1 MPSTFKIYSSSAGS
15 GKTYQL
21 TKEYLKLAL
30 QSPDPSYYKNILAIT
45 FTNDA
50 AQEMK
55 TRILGALR
63 GFNDGLML
71 AKEKAKSDDLLLNIV
86 AEIKTEY
93 DQPTVTTEVL
103 RERAAKVFDHVLFHY
118 SEFAVS
124 TIDSFVNRVVSA
136 FTTELKLPHNF
147 EVDMDAQTLL
157 STAVSLLLNKVNTQD
172 QNKLLTETLQQ
183 YALDK
188 AEDGRSWNNLPDE
201 LAEFARN
208 LLNEQTYEHLLD
220 IGTLTLQDF
229 KQIRG
234 LLNAQKKEIE
244 QQMQTLGHE
253 GLHLLETQGIQPEN
267 MAHGKGGLYSYFYA
281 WSQAC
286 DFTKPFAY
294 AHKTIADDKWHSSK
308 AKAPDKALLDQ
319 IKNDLS
325 QVYYAIEEL
334 REREEKNYVILSAML
349 PHLYKL
355 SVLSELERC
364 IQEIKLDKNLVHIS
378 EFNKRITE
386 IVLQEPI
393 PFIYERL
400 GERYQHILIDEFQD
414 TSVLQWNNLLPLVEN
429 ALSGGGFN
437 MVVGDAKQA
446 IYGWRGGEMEQILH
460 LHRNQTEKLHQN
472 SRFAENVAPRYDTL
486 RYTISPQLLNV
497 NYRSARE
504 ITQFN
509 NNLFRFISVA
519 NPQFPLLQ
527 AIYDENFK
535 QTSPEGKPSGQAH
548 LQVLFTQNEASAYAL
563 DLDECC
569 LADELY
575 EGYADGDVLTY
586 QESTLQ
592 LVLQMVKQAQAD
604 GYAARDIA
612 VLSRTNRNSKLVA
625 NFLKQKK
632 YDIIS
637 QDSLSLQFAE
647 VINLIISFFQLLNQP
662 KDHLAR
668 SQALYLV
675 YKVVHQQ
682 IPDSA
687 TTNTIAALSTDDDIE
702 PFFQFLQAQGF
713 DIWYRDAGN
722 LSLYELSEKLIR
734 VFNLLDKNNECEYL
748 FRFLD
753 LVLEFTFKQSNNLNN
768 FLQYW
773 ELHKESLSI
782 NTPKNRDAIT
792 ITSIH
797 KAKGLDYP
805 VVIVPFCDWSLEPH
819 NATLLWS
826 TLPADVAPDSKLRTA
841 VVTLSKKLE
850 QTDLKDQY
858 AQKLEK
864 TFIENLN
871 MLYVALT
878 RPVDRL
884 YLIAKN
890 QNFQKG
896 SGQKN
901 VSYWIYRFLVE
912 QDIWQEDTACYQM
925 AKGTL
930 RAASHAPVSDAV
942 YVLDKFTSADWA
954 KNLKLKQ
961 HANNVFDFKTQQEHR
976 HWNRKLH
983 YALARISYADEA
995 PKALRQLVHQG
1006 IISQRE
1012 LPTLTQMVNHVLLHP
1027 QMQYYFSRAV
1037 RVENEREVLDVRTSR
1052 YKPDRIVFP
1061 KPDEVTLIDYK
1072 LPPAKDDFAANLN
1085 AYAALFQ
1092 ELEFKKIT
1100 CLIYYLEDERVHEWT
1115 YVGEDLRDVF

>member
-1 MPSTFKIYSSSAGS
+1 MPASFKIYSSSAGS

-30 QSPDPSYYKNILAIT
+30 QTDDVSYYKNILAIT

-63 GFNDGLML
+63 SFNDPNQPE
-71 AKEKAKSDDLLLNIV
+71 KEKAKSDQLLLNILEEIQ
-86 AEIKTEY
+86 AEYEQPHLTEA
-93 DQPTVTTEVL
+93 TL
-103 RERAAKVFDHVLFHY
+103 RGRAARVFDHLLFHY

-124 TIDSFVNRVVSA
+124 TIDSFVNKVVSA

-157 STAVSLLLNKVNTQD
+157 STAVSLLLNKVNTQED
-172 QNKLLTETLQQ
+172 NRLLAETLQQ
-183 YALDK
+183 YALEK
-188 AEDGRSWNNLPDE
+188 AEEGKSWNNLPEE
-201 LAEFARN
+201 LAEFARH

-229 KQIRG
+229 KKIRSDLFTQKQGIEKQIQG
-234 LLNAQKKEIE
+234 LAKEAFDLI
-244 QQMQTLGHE
+244 QTHN
-253 GLHLLETQGIQPEN
+253 IQPEE
-267 MAHGKGGLYSYFYA
+267 MYYGDRGIYSYFRKWNA
-281 WSQAC
+281 AFDITTSNSNA
-286 DFTKPFAY
+286 TK
-294 AHKTIADDKWHSSK
+294 TVNEDKWTSGK
-308 AKAPDKALLDQ
+308 ASTGAKVSLDQ
-319 IKNDLS
+319 IKDKLADL
-325 QVYYAIEEL
+325 YRGIEEL
-334 REREEKNYVILSAML
+334 KERETQNHILISSML

-460 LHRNQTEKLHQN
+460 LHRRQTHHLYEN
-472 SRFAENVAPRYDTL
+472 SRFEENVAPRYDTL
-486 RYTISPQLLNV
+486 KWTISPDRLGT
-497 NYRSARE
+497 NYRSAPE
-504 ITQFN
+504 IITFN
-509 NNLFRFISVA
+509 NELFWFVSQS

-527 AIYDENFK
+527 AIYDEGFK
-535 QTSPEGKPSGQAH
+535 QELPPGKKAGQAH
-548 LQVLFTQNEASAYAL
+548 LQVLFTKNEVPPVQM
-563 DLDECC
+563 DLEAC
-569 LADELY
+569 LPTEDIY
-575 EGYADGDVLTY
+575 EGYSAEDLLTY

-592 LVLQMVKQAQAD
+592 LVLQMVKQAEAD
-604 GYAARDIA
+604 GYAPRDIA
-612 VLSRTNRNSKLVA
+612 ILSRTNRNSKLVA

-647 VINLIISFFQLLNQP
+647 VINLIISFFRLLNQP
-662 KDHLAR
+662 GNGLAR

-675 YKVVHQQ
+675 YKVVHQEL
-682 IPDSA
+682 PDNI
-687 TTNTIAALSTDDDIE
+687 TTNKIAWLATNPSID
-702 PFFQFLQAQGF
+702 PFFQFLQEQGF
-713 DIWYRDAGN
+713 DIAYRDAGN
-722 LSLYELSEKLIR
+722 LSIYELTEKLIR
-734 VFNLLDKNNECEYL
+734 VFDLLGKNNECEYL

-753 LVLEFTFKQSNNLNN
+753 LVLEYTLKNSNNLNN
-768 FLQYW
+768 FLEYW
-773 ELHKESLSI
+773 DLHKEHLSI
-782 NTPKNRDAIT
+782 NTPKDRNAIT

-805 VVIVPFCDWSLEPH
+805 VVIVPFCDWSLEPQ
-819 NATLLWS
+819 TSSLLWG
-826 TLPADVAPDSKLRTA
+826 TLPASVAGDSKLRTA
-841 VVTLSKKLE
+841 VVTLNKKLE
-850 QTDLKDQY
+850 QTALQDQY

-884 YLIAKN
+884 YLIAKA
-890 QNFQKG
+890 QDFTKG
-896 SGQKN
+896 GNQKN
-901 VSYWIYRFLVE
+901 VSYWLHKFLQSKDLW
-912 QDIWQEDTACYQM
+912 QDGQSCYQLSRG
-925 AKGTL
+925 AQQ
-930 RAASHAPVSDAV
+930 AVHHVAISEDV

-954 KNLKLKQ
+954 QNLKLKQ
-961 HANNVFDFKTQQEHR
+961 HANNVFDFETQQEHR
-976 HWNRKLH
+976 RWNRKLH
-983 YALARISYADEA
+983 VALALITYADEA
-995 PKALRQLVHQG
+995 PKALRQLVRQG

-1012 LPTLTQMVNHVLLHP
+1012 LPTLTQMVDHVLHHP
-1027 QMQYYFSRAV
+1027 QMQRYFSRTMT
-1037 RVENEREVLDVRTSR
+1037 VENEREVLDVRTNR
-1052 YKPDRIVFP
+1052 YKPDRIVFGETG
-1061 KPDEVTLIDYK
+1061 DVTLIDYK
-1072 LPPAKDDFAANLN
+1072 LPPSKQEYIDNLN
-1085 AYAALFQ
+1085 SYAALFR
-1092 ELEFKKIT
+1092 ELVFSKIT
-1100 CLIYYLEDERVHEWT
+1100 CVVYYFEEDRVEEWE
-1115 YVGEDLRDVF
+1115 YVGQVIE

>member
-1 MPSTFKIYSSSAGS
+1 MPASFKIYSSSAGS
-15 GKTYQL
+15 GKTYHL

-30 QSPDPSYYKNILAIT
+30 QSEDVSYYKNILAIT

-55 TRILGALR
+55 TRILGAMR
-63 GFNDGLML
+63 GFNDPQLPE
-71 AKEKAKSDDLLLNIV
+71 KEKAKSDLLLLNILN
-86 AEIKTEY
+86 EIQHEYGQPNLTEE
-93 DQPTVTTEVL
+93 TL
-103 RERAAKVFDHVLFHY
+103 RGRAAQVFDHLLFHY

-157 STAVSLLLNKVNTQD
+157 STAVSLLLNKVNLREE
-172 QNKLLTETLQQ
+172 NRLLAETLQQ
-183 YALDK
+183 YALEK
-188 AEDGRSWNNLPDE
+188 AEEGRSWNNLPEE
-201 LAEFARN
+201 LADFARH

-229 KQIRG
+229 KKIRTSLYTQKQDIEKQIKACAEEAMQLIDTSGLSPADLSYGDRG
-234 LLNAQKKEIE
+234 I
-244 QQMQTLGHE
+244 
-253 GLHLLETQGIQPEN
+253 
-267 MAHGKGGLYSYFYA
+267 YSYFRK
-281 WSQAC
+281 WTR
-286 DFTKPFAY
+286 DFDITTANSN
-294 AHKTIADDKWHSSK
+294 AAKTVSDDKWPSGKASAG
-308 AKAPDKALLDQ
+308 AKASIEQ
-319 IKNDLS
+319 IKHRLAELYR
-325 QVYYAIEEL
+325 QIEEL
-334 REREEKNYVILSAML
+334 KERESQNYIIISAML

-429 ALSGGGFN
+429 ALAGDHFN

-460 LHRNQTEKLHQN
+460 LHRNQTHHLYAN
-472 SRFAENVAPRYDTL
+472 SRFEENVAPRYDTL
-486 RYTISPQLLNV
+486 RWTLSPEHLNT
-497 NYRSARE
+497 NYRSAPE
-504 ITQFN
+504 IITFN
-509 NNLFRFISVA
+509 NELFGYISQA

-527 AIYDENFK
+527 AIYDDKFQQEA
-535 QTSPEGKPSGQAH
+535 PEGKITGEAH
-548 LQVLFTQNEASAYAL
+548 LQVLFTHDEDSPRQY
-563 DLDECC
+563 DLDSCIRTE
-569 LADELY
+569 EIY
-575 EGYADGDVLTY
+575 EGYTSDDLLSY

-592 LVLQMVKQAQAD
+592 LVLQMVQQAQAD
-604 GYAARDIA
+604 GYAPRDIA
-612 VLSRTNRNSKLVA
+612 ILSRTNRNSKLVA

-632 YDIIS
+632 FDIIS

-647 VINLIISFFQLLNQP
+647 VINLIISFFKLLNQP
-662 KDHLAR
+662 QDSLAR

-682 IPDSA
+682 MPDNVTTGKIAELA
-687 TTNTIAALSTDDDIE
+687 TDPSIE
-702 PFFQFLQAQGF
+702 PFFRFLQGQSF
-713 DIWYRDAGN
+713 DIDYKDAGN
-722 LSLYELSEKLIR
+722 LSIYELTEKLIR
-734 VFNLLDKNNECEYL
+734 VFDLLGKNNECEYL

-753 LVLEFTFKQSNNLNN
+753 LVLEYTLKYSNNLNN

-773 ELHKESLSI
+773 DLHKEHLSI
-782 NTPKNRDAIT
+782 NTPKDRDAIT

-797 KAKGLDYP
+797 KSKGLDYP
-805 VVIVPFCDWSLEPH
+805 VVIVPFCDWSLEPQ
-819 NATLLWS
+819 TSSLLWG
-826 TLPADVAPDSKLRTA
+826 TLPDSVAGDSKLRTA
-841 VVTLSKKLE
+841 VVTLNKKLE
-850 QTDLKDQY
+850 QTALKEQY

-884 YLIAKN
+884 YLIGKAQDFKKAN
-890 QNFQKG
+890 Y
-896 SGQKN
+896 QKN
-901 VSYWIYRFLVE
+901 VSYWLYRYLE
-912 QDIWQEDTACYQM
+912 QKQLWQDGKYCYQL
-925 AKGTL
+925 AKG
-930 RAASHAPVSDAV
+930 AQQAVSHKPLTEDV

-961 HANNVFDFKTQQEHR
+961 HANNVFDFETQQEHR
-976 HWNRKLH
+976 RWNRKLH
-983 YALARISYADEA
+983 YALARITYAEEA

-1012 LPTLTQMVNHVLLHP
+1012 LPTLNQMVQHVLNHP
-1027 QMQYYFSRAV
+1027 QMKRYFSRTMT
-1037 RVENEREVLDVRTSR
+1037 VENEREVLDVRTNR
-1052 YKPDRIVFP
+1052 YKPDRIVFGEAG
-1061 KPDEVTLIDYK
+1061 DVTLIDYK
-1072 LPPAKDDFAANLN
+1072 LPPAKEEYRDSLN
-1085 AYAALFQ
+1085 SYAALFR
-1092 ELEFKKIT
+1092 ELVFTKIT
-1100 CLIYYLEDERVHEWT
+1100 CVVYYFEEERVEEWE
-1115 YVGEDLRDVF
+1115 YVGEVAG

>member
-1 MPSTFKIYSSSAGS
+1 MPATFKIYSSSAGS

-30 QSPDPSYYKNILAIT
+30 QSEDPSYYKNILAIT

-63 GFNDGLML
+63 SFNDSTQSE
-71 AKEKAKSDDLLLNIV
+71 KEKAKSDDLLVNILK
-86 AEIKTEY
+86 EIQEEY
-93 DQPTVTTEVL
+93 DQPNLTEATL
-103 RERAAKVFDHVLFHY
+103 RGRAARVFDHVLFHY

-124 TIDSFVNRVVSA
+124 TIDSFVNKVVSA

-157 STAVSLLLNKVNTQD
+157 STAVSLLLNKVNTKD
-172 QNKLLTETLQQ
+172 ENKLLAETLQQ
-183 YALDK
+183 YALEK
-188 AEDGRSWNNLPDE
+188 AEEGKSWNNLPEE
-201 LAEFARN
+201 LADFARH

-220 IGTLTLQDF
+220 IGKLTLQDF
-229 KQIRG
+229 KKIRQDLYTQKTDIEKQIQA
-234 LLNAQKKEIE
+234 LAQEASDLIH
-244 QQMQTLGHE
+244 THN
-253 GLHLLETQGIQPEN
+253 IQPEE
-267 MAHGKGGLYSYFYA
+267 MSYGKNGIYSYFRKWNVIFDITTA
-281 WSQAC
+281 NSNA
-286 DFTKPFAY
+286 TK
-294 AHKTIADDKWHSSK
+294 TVNDDKWPS
-308 AKAPDKALLDQ
+308 AKASTGAKVSLDQ
-319 IKNDLS
+319 IKGRLS
-325 QVYYAIEEL
+325 ELYRGIENL
-334 REREEKNYVILSAML
+334 KERESQNHIIISAML

-460 LHRNQTEKLHQN
+460 LHRNQTQFLYQN
-472 SRFAENVAPRYDTL
+472 SRFEENVAPRYDTL
-486 RYTISPQLLNV
+486 RWTLTPDHLNT
-497 NYRSARE
+497 NYRSAPE
-504 ITQFN
+504 IITFN
-509 NNLFRFISVA
+509 NELFWFISQA

-527 AIYDENFK
+527 AIYDEHFAQK
-535 QTSPEGKPSGQAH
+535 SPAGKTTGQAH
-548 LQVLFTQNEASAYAL
+548 LQVLFTHDEDSPRRYHL
-563 DLDECC
+563 DSCARTE
-569 LADELY
+569 ELY
-575 EGYADGDVLTY
+575 VGYAEEDLLSY

-592 LVLQMVKQAQAD
+592 LVLQMVQQAQAD
-604 GYAARDIA
+604 GYAPRDIA
-612 VLSRTNRNSKLVA
+612 ILSRTNRNSKLVA

-647 VINLIISFFQLLNQP
+647 VINLIIAFFRLLNQP
-662 KDHLAR
+662 ANGLAR

-675 YKVVHQQ
+675 YKVVHQEL
-682 IPDSA
+682 PDNV
-687 TTNTIAALSTDDDIE
+687 TTNKIAWLATHQSID
-702 PFFQFLQAQGF
+702 PFFQFLQEQGF
-713 DIWYRDAGN
+713 DIAYRDAGN
-722 LSLYELSEKLIR
+722 LSIYELTEKLIR
-734 VFNLLDKNNECEYL
+734 VFDLLGKNNECEYL

-753 LVLEFTFKQSNNLNN
+753 LVLEYTLKNSNNLNN
-768 FLQYW
+768 FLEYW
-773 ELHKESLSI
+773 DLHKEHLSI
-782 NTPKNRDAIT
+782 NTPKDRDAIT

-805 VVIVPFCDWSLEPH
+805 VVIVPFCDWSLEPQQ
-819 NATLLWS
+819 ASLLWG
-826 TLPADVAPDSKLRTA
+826 TLPSSVAGDSKLRTA
-841 VVTLSKKLE
+841 VVTLNKKLE
-850 QTDLKDQY
+850 QTALQDQY
-858 AQKLEK
+858 TLKLEK

-884 YLIAKN
+884 YLIAKA
-890 QNFQKG
+890 QDFK
-896 SGQKN
+896 SGKSQKN
-901 VSYWIYRFLVE
+901 VSYWLHKFLE
-912 QDIWQEDTACYQM
+912 SKELWQEGNYCYQLS
-925 AKGTL
+925 KG
-930 RAASHAPVSDAV
+930 AQQAIHHNPISEEV
-942 YVLDKFTSADWA
+942 YVLDKFTSSDWA

-961 HANNVFDFKTQQEHR
+961 HANNVFDFETQQEHR
-976 HWNRKLH
+976 RWNRKLH

-1012 LPTLTQMVNHVLLHP
+1012 MTTLTQMVTHVLEHP
-1027 QMQYYFSRAV
+1027 QMQRFFSRTMT
-1037 RVENEREVLDVRTSR
+1037 VENEREVLDVRTNR
-1052 YKPDRIVFP
+1052 YKPDRIVFGETG
-1061 KPDEVTLIDYK
+1061 DVTLIDYK
-1072 LPPAKDDFAANLN
+1072 LPPAKPEYSENLN
-1085 AYAALFQ
+1085 SYAALFR
-1092 ELEFKKIT
+1092 ELVFSKIT
-1100 CLIYYLEDERVHEWT
+1100 CVVYYFEEERVEEWE
-1115 YVGEDLRDVF
+1115 YVGEEVE

>member
-1 MPSTFKIYSSSAGS
+1 MVTSFKIYSSSAGS

-30 QSPDPSYYKNILAIT
+30 QSEDVSYYKNILAIT

-55 TRILGALR
+55 DRILGALR
-63 GFNDGLML
+63 GFNEITL
-71 AKEKAKSDDLLLNIV
+71 AEKDKAKSNALLFDILK
-86 AEIKTEY
+86 EIKAEYAQPHLTE
-93 DQPTVTTEVL
+93 EAL
-103 RERAAKVFDHVLFHY
+103 RGRAARVFDHLLFHY

-157 STAVSLLLNKVNTQD
+157 STAVSLLLNKVNTQEE
-172 QNKLLTETLQQ
+172 NKLLAETLQQ
-183 YALDK
+183 YALEK
-188 AEDGRSWNNLPDE
+188 AEEGKSWNVLPEE
-201 LAEFARN
+201 LADFARH

-220 IGTLTLQDF
+220 IGQLTLQEF
-229 KQIRG
+229 KKIRIE
-234 LLNAQKKEIE
+234 LYTQKVTVEKEIQAIAQE
-244 QQMQTLGHE
+244 AADLIDRH
-253 GLHLLETQGIQPEN
+253 GIMPEE
-267 MAHGKGGLYSYFYA
+267 MSYGKNGIYSYFRK
-281 WSQAC
+281 WNSGF
-286 DFTKPFAY
+286 DI
-294 AHKTIADDKWHSSK
+294 TIANSNAAKTVNDDKWAS
-308 AKAPDKALLDQ
+308 AKASTGAKVALDQ
-319 IKNDLS
+319 IKDQLA
-325 QVYYAIEEL
+325 QHYRAIEEL
-334 REREEKNYVILSAML
+334 KERETQNHILISAML

-460 LHRNQTEKLHQN
+460 LHRNQTHHLYQN
-472 SRFAENVAPRYDTL
+472 SRFEENVAPRYDTL
-486 RYTISPQLLNV
+486 RWTLKPELLNT
-497 NYRSARE
+497 NYRSAPE
-504 ITQFN
+504 IITFN
-509 NNLFRFISVA
+509 NELFRFVSLA

-527 AIYDENFK
+527 AIYDEHFAQK
-535 QTSPEGKPSGQAH
+535 SPEGKATGQAH
-548 LQVLFTQNEASAYAL
+548 LQVLFTKDDAHPLRY
-563 DLDECC
+563 DLDACAQTE
-569 LADELY
+569 DIY
-575 EGYADGDVLTY
+575 EGYAADDLLTY

-592 LVLQMVKQAQAD
+592 LVLQMVQQAQAD
-604 GYAARDIA
+604 GYAPRDIA
-612 VLSRTNRNSKLVA
+612 ILSRTNRNSKLVA

-647 VINLIISFFQLLNQP
+647 VINLIIAFFRLLNQP
-662 KDHLAR
+662 GNSLAR

-682 IPDSA
+682 LPDNL
-687 TTNTIAALSTDDDIE
+687 TTNKIAWLATHPSID
-702 PFFQFLQAQGF
+702 PFFQYLQEQGF
-713 DIWYRDAGN
+713 DIAYRDAGN
-722 LSLYELSEKLIR
+722 LSIYELTEKLIR
-734 VFNLLDKNNECEYL
+734 VFDLLGKNNECEYL

-753 LVLEFTFKQSNNLNN
+753 LVLEYTLKNSNNLNN
-768 FLQYW
+768 FLEYW
-773 ELHKESLSI
+773 DLHKEHLSI
-782 NTPKNRDAIT
+782 NTPKDRDAIT

-805 VVIVPFCDWSLEPH
+805 VVIVPFCDWSLEPQ
-819 NATLLWS
+819 TSSLLWG
-826 TLPADVAPDSKLRTA
+826 TLPKSVAPGGKLRTA
-841 VVTLSKKLE
+841 VVTLNKKLE
-850 QTDLKDQY
+850 QTALQEQY

-884 YLIAKN
+884 YLIAKA
-890 QNFQKG
+890 QDFKKA
-896 SGQKN
+896 SYQKN
-901 VSYWIYRFLVE
+901 VSFWLHKFLE
-912 QDIWQEDTACYQM
+912 SKELWQEGHYCYQL
-925 AKGTL
+925 ARGSQQ
-930 RAASHAPVSDAV
+930 AVHHASISEDV

-954 KNLKLKQ
+954 QNLKLKQ
-961 HANNVFDFKTQQEHR
+961 HANNVFDFETQQEHR
-976 HWNRKLH
+976 RWNRKLH
-983 YALARISYADEA
+983 YALALISYADEA
-995 PKALRQLVHQG
+995 PKALRQLVRQG

-1012 LPTLTQMVNHVLLHP
+1012 LPTLTQMVDHVLHHP
-1027 QMQYYFSRAV
+1027 QMQRYFSRSMS
-1037 RVENEREVLDVRTSR
+1037 VENEREVLDVRTNR
-1052 YKPDRIVFP
+1052 YKPDRIVFGE
-1061 KPDEVTLIDYK
+1061 KGEVTLIDYK
-1072 LPPAKDDFAANLN
+1072 LPPAKEEYRDNLN
-1085 AYAALFQ
+1085 SYAALFL
-1092 ELEFKKIT
+1092 ELVFSKIT
-1100 CLIYYLEDERVHEWT
+1100 CVVYYFEEERVEEWE
-1115 YVGEDLRDVF
+1115 YVGEVVE